1 MILNSPVLA
10 STPNV
15 PLLVPEYR
23 RLHMDADCEL
33 STTGLKSSTAPLLA
47 VSSQPSSAAAAAC
60 SVVGSYSLLDG
71 ANVPDS
77 HSRITRCTC

>member
-47 VSSQPSSAAAAAC
+47 VSLAATRCLTERMSQT
-60 SVVGSYSLLDG
+60 VTVGSP
-71 ANVPDS
+71 AVPAD
-77 HSRITRCTC
+77 RK